1 MIRKINRLRQEFDK
15 FSAETTFKLEDL
27 NAKVFKLECPHKE
40 TKLIITWGK
49 VGYGK
54 EKCIQCDKVIRLF
67 MDREEFYE
75 EKLKRLNIEVNECM
89 RILKK

>member
-15 FSAETTFKLEDL
+15 FSAKTTVKFEDL
-27 NAKVFKLECPHKE
+27 DARVFKLECPHKE

-54 EKCIQCDKVIRLF
+54 EICTQCNKTIELF
-67 MDREEFYE
+67 IDREEFYE